1 MGLGDVRIG
10 RLRHQIV
17 IQTPTVT
24 TNDRGAEVL
33 AWPDSPAIA
42 AEIRTVGGSER
53 GTTDVI
59 LPLEYHQITIRWPL
73 PTGVS
78 LTTKS
83 RIKWVSVLNSVT
95 TTRYFGITFIGEP
108 DNRLRMVQLNCTEI
122 DLDSGVI

>member
-1 MGLGDVRIG
+1 MGLGNVRIG
-10 RLRHQIV
+10 RLRHQV
-17 IQTPTVT
+17 NIQTPTVT
-24 TNDRGAEVL
+24 VNDRGAEVL
-33 AWPDSPAIA
+33 TWADSAAIA

-108 DNRLRMVQLNCTEI
+108 DNRLRMLQLNCTEI